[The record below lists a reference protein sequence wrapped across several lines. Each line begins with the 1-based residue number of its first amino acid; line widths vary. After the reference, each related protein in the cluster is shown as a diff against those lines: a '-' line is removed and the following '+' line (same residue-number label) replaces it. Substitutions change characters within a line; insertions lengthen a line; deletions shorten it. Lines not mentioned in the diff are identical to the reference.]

1 MYHDVCRDSL
11 TESGFQRE
19 RDFPYKIKLDVFE
32 SHVKAVCDYCNKNQ
46 LSKNQI
52 QFTFDDG
59 GKSFYTIIA
68 PLLEQYGFKGIFFI
82 STKYIGSNA
91 FLDEHEIIDL
101 DSRGHIIGSHAHTH
115 EHLYKLSQGE
125 INEEWKKSSDILCEL
140 LHKKIEYASIP
151 NGDISESVLN
161 GLCSNGFKYIYNSE
175 PTTRIKQKGQLLI
188 YGRYVIQSSDDKNKI
203 LKLLDSKYYRGQL
216 YVRRLIIRCVKSILG
231 EKYIA
236 IKTKLF
242 SQN

>member
-1 MYHDVCRDSL
+1 MYHDVYRESL
-11 TESGFQRE
+11 AESGFQRE
-19 RDFPYKIKLDVFE
+19 RDFPYKIKMDVFE

-46 LSKNQI
+46 LSKDQI

-59 GKSFYTIIA
+59 GESFYTIIA

-82 STKYIGSNA
+82 STKYIGLKA
-91 FLDEHEIIDL
+91 FLDEQEIIDL
-101 DSRGHIIGSHAHTH
+101 DRRGHIIGSHAHTH
-115 EHLYKLSQGE
+115 EHLYKLSQDE
-125 INEEWKKSSDILCEL
+125 INEEWRKSSEILCNV
-140 LHKKIEYASIP
+140 LHKNIEYASIP

-161 GLCSNGFKYIYNSE
+161 GLCSNGFNYIYCSE

-188 YGRYVIQSSDDKNKI
+188 YGRYVIQSSDDKRKI
-203 LKLLDSKYYRGQL
+203 AKLLNSKYYRGQL
-216 YVRRLIIRCVKSILG
+216 YVKRLIIRGMKLILG

-236 IKTKLF
+236 IKAKLF